1 MKDIKNLQEK
11 RLIIARH
18 IMLDQIEPTDENI
31 ISMWCKTFSADR
43 YKLEH
48 TEDTELFDWMRK
60 FISNNNVKS
69 CKEQL
74 VRLRRIG
81 KECIELPGE
90 IDVLFVFECKNIAT
104 RTTYDMINSLRID
117 LISDY
122 KNTSFQKKLKFKID
136 RLKDNIEIVE
146 KFVGTQNTIR
156 DVAGCI
162 VTKGFYFRPVV
173 TKNSVYDVI
182 TWSELTDLVNRYI
195 DKENMN

>member
-1 MKDIKNLQEK
+1 
-11 RLIIARH
+11 
-18 IMLDQIEPTDENI
+18 MLDQIEPTDENI

-122 KNTSFQKKLKFKID
+122 KNTSFQKKLKFKIK
-136 RLKDNIEIVE
+136 R
-146 KFVGTQNTIR
+146 
-156 DVAGCI
+156 
-162 VTKGFYFRPVV
+162 
-173 TKNSVYDVI
+173 
-182 TWSELTDLVNRYI
+182 
-195 DKENMN
+195 